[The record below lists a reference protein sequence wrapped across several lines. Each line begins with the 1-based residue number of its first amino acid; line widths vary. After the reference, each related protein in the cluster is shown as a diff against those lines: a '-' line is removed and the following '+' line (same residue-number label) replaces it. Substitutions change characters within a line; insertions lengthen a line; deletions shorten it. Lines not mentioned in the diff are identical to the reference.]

1 MIFKE
6 KYQQEDLREFKIED
20 SRFNINFGY
29 RPNGEFR
36 IKIARRHESVLDYTS
51 DEFFTSKKRGQPF
64 GRVSDDFKILITEDT
79 SILKCNLSSRT
90 LNLLNKYHKILG
102 LKKIDSEFKLSDLKF
117 LDLDEFM
124 KCRGAGKRSKNELRN
139 ILVLTKL
146 K

>member
-20 SRFNINFGY
+20 SRFRIKFGY

-36 IKIARRHESVLDYTS
+36 IRIARRHKFVLDYTS

-64 GRVSDDFKILITEDT
+64 GRVSDDFRILITKDT

-90 LNLLNKYHKILG
+90 LNILNNNHEKLG

-117 LDLDEFM
+117 LDLNEFM

-139 ILVLTKL
+139 ILLSAGL